1 MKFFVYIMTNS
12 SKKSLYIGMTN
23 DLGKRVYDH
32 RRGLCKGFTERY
44 NINQLVYYE
53 EYQYV
58 WDALQREKRLKHW
71 KREWKVHLIETVNP
85 GWEDLRSRICC

>member
-23 DLGKRVYDH
+23 DLGKRVYEH

-85 GWEDLRSRICC
+85 EWEDLGSRICC